1 MRANLQKILSWTGRA
16 GIAFVIFMLLLLAAD
31 SFTTSSGLKFLAA
44 AGVFVTGL
52 WLSIRLLRQ
61 AVWRLRNR
69 LIVTYVFIAM
79 VPIVLIATLAAL
91 GGYMLINGLAIYL
104 VTSELDRRIDSLDAA
119 AQSIVRTAPADRPAV
134 LRRMMELFYAEHNPG
149 LEILLRENGKQI
161 RYPDDGTLPAP
172 REGWKETRGV
182 LLRNGQ
188 YYAWSH
194 RKTKTGDVT
203 ITAPLTGEV
212 LAGLA
217 PNLIVMDSR
226 ELLDKALKRGAH
238 GSATRALPPPVNR
251 FDLDLAPFTD
261 IPAAVWERPGMEPD
275 NEKNKLQ
282 ILITSRISAVLA
294 AVFNRKTD
302 PTQQFIVTTVI
313 ILAIVFLIV
322 ELIAAMIGISMTHT
336 ITGAVHR
343 LYEGTQKVMEGN
355 FSHRIEVKGKDQLAD
370 LSNSFN
376 RMAENLERLLVVAKE
391 KERLQSEV
399 EIAREVQSQLYP
411 RVVPQTRSLRITAVC
426 HPARMCSGD
435 YYDYEVIR
443 DSQVAIAIGDVA
455 GKGISA
461 ALLMATLQSS
471 LRSQLQSALEVA
483 ATAGD
488 GGSSFVPPLLSTSHL
503 VSRLNNQLYAYTSPE
518 KYATFCFGIF
528 DEPTGI
534 FTYTNA
540 GHLPPLLVREGVAER
555 LDVNGTVVGAFPF
568 TKFDESRLE
577 LKLNDLLVCFTD
589 GITEPENE
597 YGEMFGEDRLID
609 LIARS
614 SHLNDQQIVDVVLDS
629 VREWTATDELQDD
642 MTVLLARRV

>member
-1 MRANLQKILSWTGRA
+1 MRASLQTIFGWTGRA
-16 GIAFVIFMLLLLAAD
+16 GVAFVIFMLLFLAAD
-31 SFTTSSGLKFLAA
+31 YFPPLSGLKFLAA
-44 AGVFVTGL
+44 AGVFVTGM
-52 WLSIRLLRQ
+52 WLGIRLLRK

-69 LIVTYVFIAM
+69 LYVTYVFIAV
-79 VPIVLIATLAAL
+79 VPIVLIAALAWI
-91 GGYMLINGLAIYL
+91 GGYILINQLAIYL
-104 VTSELDRRIDSLDAA
+104 VTSELDRRIESLDTAA
-119 AQSIVRTAPADRPAV
+119 ESIVRSAPADRPV
-134 LRRMMELFYAEHNPG
+134 VVRRMTELFYSEHYPG
-149 LEILLRENGKQI
+149 LEVLVREGGKLI
-161 RYPDDGTLPAP
+161 RYPDDGTLPEP
-172 REGWKETRGV
+172 RDGWKETRGV
-182 LLRNGQ
+182 LLRDGRF
-188 YYAWSH
+188 YAWSH

-212 LAGLA
+212 LAGLVPSLGGVTIFEESLARA
-217 PNLIVMDSR
+217 PKFV
-226 ELLDKALKRGAH
+226 ARG
-238 GSATRALPPPVNR
+238 SLPKPVNR
-251 FDLDLAPFTD
+251 FDAEVLINTGL
-261 IPAAVWERPGMEPD
+261 PAAAWERPGSEP
-275 NEKNKLQ
+275 EKEKAKPQ
-282 ILITSRISAVLA
+282 IVIRSRISSVLS
-294 AVFNRKTD
+294 AVFNRTTD
-302 PTQQFIVTTVI
+302 PTQEAFQA
-313 ILAIVFLIV
+313 AIVIVSIIFLIV
-322 ELIAAMIGISMTHT
+322 EIIAMMIGLSMTRT

-370 LSNSFN
+370 LSQSFN
-376 RMAENLERLLVVAKE
+376 RMTENLEKLLVVAKE

-471 LRSQLQSALEVA
+471 LRSQLQSALEIA
-483 ATAGD
+483 AAAGD
-488 GGSSFVPPLLSTSHL
+488 GGGSAFVPPLLSTSHL
-503 VSRLNNQLYAYTSPE
+503 VSRLNNQLHAYTSPE

-540 GHLPPLLVREGVAER
+540 GHLPPLLVRDGAAER

-568 TKFDESRLE
+568 AKYDESRLE
-577 LKLNDLLVCFTD
+577 LKSNDLLVCFTD

-597 YGEMFGEDRLID
+597 YGEMFGEDRLIE

-614 SHLNDQQIVDVVLDS
+614 SHLNDEQIVELVLDS